1 MNRLIITGNVGHDAT
16 AKAVNDKYVYK
27 IALGVKSG
35 FGDKATTEWYDCD
48 LWRNDD
54 KLQFTKGQK
63 LLIEGEPTLQVW
75 QGKDGNPAG
84 KICVRV
90 TNFEYLSAKQEQQP
104 TLQEVNEAQ
113 KGMANAYNAKR
124 QQAVEV
130 APEQGDLP
138 F

>member
-48 LWRNDD
+48 LWRTDD

-75 QGKDGNPAG
+75 TGKDGNPAG

-90 TNFEYLSAKQEQQP
+90 TNFEYLSAKEQQP

-113 KGMANAYNAKR
+113 KGMANAYNANH

>member
-16 AKAVNDKYVYK
+16 AKAVNDKFVYK
-27 IALGVKSG
+27 IAVGVKSG
-35 FGDKATTEWYDCD
+35 YGDKATTEWYDCD

-75 QGKDGNPAG
+75 TGKDGNPAG

-90 TNFEYLSAKQEQQP
+90 TNFEYLSAKQEQQTEAVQQP
-104 TLQEVNEAQ
+104 QPVPQWNDADVQEGE
-113 KGMANAYNAKR
+113 
-124 QQAVEV
+124 
-130 APEQGDLP
+130 LP